1 MKLTLR
7 TLTVFALCLT
17 IVPAASAQKRGARA
31 AASVAGVYGDF
42 TVGAG
47 SGDLEGMRVA
57 IFSAGS
63 GYHAVVQVAQGG
75 AEDPE
80 PVFVEVKVNGMNVE
94 FEVGGQKYTGTVTAA
109 GLRLKDEGGSRLL
122 ERKPCSS
129 YF

>member
-7 TLTVFALCLT
+7 TVVTFALCLT
-17 IVPAASAQKRGARA
+17 FVAAAQAQKRGEQPAEG
-31 AASVAGVYGDF
+31 VAGVYGEF
-42 TVGAG
+42 TIGKG
-47 SGDLEGMRVA
+47 SGDLEGMRIA

-80 PVFVEVKVNGMNVE
+80 PVFVPVTVKGQSVE
-94 FEVGGQKYTGTVTAA
+94 FTVAEQKYVGTVTAA
-109 GLRLKDEGGSRLL
+109 GLMLQDADGKRLL
-122 ERKPCSS
+122 KRQSCSS